1 MNTKKLAYAIASF
14 ALVGLAIAVYSFLH
28 NQSLASGEFCT
39 IGETFNCDVV
49 NKGPYSVFL
58 GIPVSVIGIMGY
70 LFIIIGSIML
80 ANKPK
85 DKALLWFVSV
95 ATASG
100 LMFSL
105 YLTGIEAFVLDTW
118 CLLCLTSQAMM
129 ALITAAVVGI
139 WYTDCKDSKNKKESM

>member
-70 LFIIIGSIML
+70 LFLIIGSIML